1 MTLIAAGKF
10 FMGSDERTDEER
22 ERPAHQVTLGAYC
35 MDTTE
40 VTVSQYKACSDT
52 GACKRGPTDNDYPD
66 ISARDHKLYDPLCN
80 ILDPVGHA
88 SYPMNCIDWELAN
101 AFCQATDRRLPTEAE
116 WELATRGSDGRK
128 YPWGDEKPSTGD
140 FLNACGK
147 ECVAWGKKHPD
158 PDFPLTAMY
167 TVDDGWPTTAPVGSF
182 PKGSSK
188 SGLADVVGNVW
199 EWTSDWFGPYTAAPS
214 VDPKGPSDGETR
226 VMRGGAW
233 NGSDPAWVRPSYRF
247 MAAPALRS
255 HGVGM
260 RCAKSL

>member
-1 MTLIAAGKF
+1 MA
-10 FMGSDERTDEER
+10 
-22 ERPAHQVTLGAYC
+22 
-35 MDTTE
+35 
-40 VTVSQYKACSDT
+40 QYKACSDP
-52 GACKRGPTDNDYPD
+52 GACKRGPVDNDYPD
-66 ISARDHKLYDPLCN
+66 ISERDHKLYDPLCN

-88 SYPMNCIDWELAN
+88 MYPMNCIDWTLAD
-101 AFCQATDRRLPTEAE
+101 AYCSATGRRLPTEAE
-116 WELATRGSDGRK
+116 WEFATRGSDGRK

-158 PDFPLTAMY
+158 PDFPLSAMY
-167 TVDDGWPTTAPVGSF
+167 PIDDGWPTTAPVGSF

-188 SGLADVVGNVW
+188 AGLADVVGNVW

-214 VDPKGPSDGETR
+214 TDPKGAPDGEMR

-233 NGSDPAWVRPSYRF
+233 NGGDPGWVRPSYRF